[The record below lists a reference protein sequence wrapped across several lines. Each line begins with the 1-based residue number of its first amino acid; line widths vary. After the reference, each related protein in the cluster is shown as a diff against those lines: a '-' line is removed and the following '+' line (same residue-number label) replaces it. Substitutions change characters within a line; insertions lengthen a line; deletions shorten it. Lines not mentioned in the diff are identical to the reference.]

1 MKLIVT
7 FADEDSFSFRDDTI
21 CIRISDVKNLL
32 NIINSAELREEFV
45 LTNKV
50 LLDAGYDELIEKE
63 IYEVE
68 KMPYFKNFNSF
79 NSIRIC
85 INRDVDFNELYGFLK
100 GFPYQVVID
109 TDDVDLTL
117 VYKLCSL
124 DYVVEPLI
132 KNIYNTDIITA
143 SEMRESLNVV
153 LGFAGKLND
162 RKLSDL
168 EKLIF
173 LYDYL
178 KTRIYKEDEDYSK
191 SASLSKVTLGESIV
205 CLGYANLFSAV
216 ANLIGIPTD
225 VKIYENVLER
235 HNGHA
240 SAISYVNDDKYNFHG
255 VLEFDP
261 TWDSKKDKKDM
272 RFVSNYYWFGL
283 SPVYSEECKKRNNL
297 APLNARES
305 GRRLFWYF
313 NNCYELIDIGNIA
326 NDQFRQRVFG
336 RLFEVL
342 TAEFEKVGYEEGLT
356 IIERI
361 RSKDSIVKNDI
372 ELLEQT
378 YLSIFENNLGYDEFL
393 RLLYFV
399 RRSEYVFNDDYKLD
413 FEDVVRVAR
422 RRETRTNLIAYI
434 LFKDRDEYR
443 NVTSLREFKTIP
455 KGTKDK
461 LLYDKERLELVKT
474 LRRINEGRNK

>member
-100 GFPYQVVID
+100 GFPYQVIID

-117 VYKLCSL
+117 VYKLCTL
-124 DYVVEPLI
+124 DYAVEPLI
-132 KNIYNTDIITA
+132 KNIYNTEIITA

-162 RKLSDL
+162 GKLSDL

-191 SASLSKVTLGESIV
+191 SASLSKVTLGDSIV

-216 ANLIGIPTD
+216 VSSFIGFILMFIILNKSQKYFTARQ
-225 VKIYENVLER
+225 KELGKL
-235 HNGHA
+235 NGYIEEVYSGLSVIRTCNA
-240 SAISYVNDDKYNFHG
+240 KEETIKEFDKLNDKLYDCNRKSQFLSGLMQPIMGFIGNFSYVAVCIVGALLVSKSVISFG
-255 VLEFDP
+255 VIVAFI
-261 TWDSKKDKKDM
+261 M
-272 RFVSNYYWFGL
+272 YV
-283 SPVYSEECKKRNNL
+283 
-297 APLNARES
+297 
-305 GRRLFWYF
+305 RLFT
-313 NNCYELIDIGNIA
+313 NPLSQIA
-326 NDQFRQRVFG
+326 QAMTSMQSTAAASERVFG
-336 RLFEVL
+336 
-342 TAEFEKVGYEEGLT
+342 
-356 IIERI
+356 
-361 RSKDSIVKNDI
+361 
-372 ELLEQT
+372 LLEEVEMDSEDDIT
-378 YLSIFENNLGYDEFL
+378 KKLDKHNVKGNIEFKNVKFGYDKDKIIINDFTAKVKAGEKIAIVGPTGAGKTTMVN
-393 RLLYFV
+393 LLMKF
-399 RRSEYVFNDDYKLD
+399 SDYK
-413 FEDVVRVAR
+413 
-422 RRETRTNLIAYI
+422 
-434 LFKDRDEYR
+434 
-443 NVTSLREFKTIP
+443 
-455 KGTKDK
+455 
-461 LLYDKERLELVKT
+461 
-474 LRRINEGRNK
+474 